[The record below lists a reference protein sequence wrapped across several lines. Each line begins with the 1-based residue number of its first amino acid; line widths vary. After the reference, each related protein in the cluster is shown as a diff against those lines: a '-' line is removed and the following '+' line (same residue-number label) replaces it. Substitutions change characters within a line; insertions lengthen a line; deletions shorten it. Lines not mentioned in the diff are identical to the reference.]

1 MRKIKI
7 KAEIEFDTCIYEV
20 EELKNKTNEE
30 IAKYVLTDIGDR
42 LYSISDL
49 YMCSFVAG
57 MTNDDG
63 NDLALETEIVK
74 IINFS
79 AEEILDQK
87 FINSLKK

>member
-1 MRKIKI
+1 MKKIKI
-7 KAEIEFDTCIYEV
+7 KAEIEFNTCIYDV

-30 IAKYVLTDIGDR
+30 IAKYVLKDIGDR
-42 LYSISDL
+42 LYNISDL
-49 YMCSFVAG
+49 YMCSFVEK

-63 NDLALETEIVK
+63 QDFGLETENVK

-79 AEEILDQK
+79 TEEILCKD

>member
-20 EELKNKTNEE
+20 EGLQNKTNEE

-49 YMCSFVAG
+49 NMCSFVAG

>member
-1 MRKIKI
+1 MKKIKI

-30 IAKYVLTDIGDR
+30 IAKYVLKDIGDR
-42 LYSISDL
+42 LYNISDL
-49 YMCSFVAG
+49 YMCSFVEK

-63 NDLALETEIVK
+63 QDFGLETENVK

-79 AEEILDQK
+79 TEEILDQK

>member
-1 MRKIKI
+1 MKKIKI

-20 EELKNKTNEE
+20 EGLQNKTNEE
-30 IAKYVLTDIGDR
+30 IAKYLLHDIGYQ
-42 LYSISDL
+42 LYNISNL
-49 YMCSFVAG
+49 YMCSFVKT

-63 NDLALETEIVK
+63 QDLGLETENVK

-79 AEEILDQK
+79 TEEILDKK

>member
-1 MRKIKI
+1 MKKIKI

-20 EELKNKTNEE
+20 EGLKNKTNEE
-30 IAKYVLTDIGDR
+30 IAKYLLHDIGR

-49 YMCSFVAG
+49 YMCSFVCG

-63 NDLALETEIVK
+63 NDLALETENVK

-79 AEEILDQK
+79 TEEILDQK

>member
-7 KAEIEFDTCIYEV
+7 KAEIEFDNCIYEV

-30 IAKYVLTDIGDR
+30 IAKYILMDIGDR
-42 LYSISDL
+42 LYNISDL
-49 YMCSFVAG
+49 YMCSFVDS
-57 MTNDDG
+57 MTNDG
-63 NDLALETEIVK
+63 QDLGLETENVK